1 MKSLEKFLESHSKTR
16 LLFEIVVPILGD
28 VDMYKKRIDIGMTP
42 KEAVFDISDVLIYKY
57 LCMYGIPLYRIL
69 N

>member
-57 LCMYGIPLYRIL
+57 LCM
-69 N
+69 